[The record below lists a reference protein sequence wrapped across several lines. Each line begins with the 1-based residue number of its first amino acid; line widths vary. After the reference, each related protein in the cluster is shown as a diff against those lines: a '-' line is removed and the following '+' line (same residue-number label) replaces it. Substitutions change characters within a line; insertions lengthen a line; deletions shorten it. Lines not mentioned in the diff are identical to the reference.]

1 MSEIVKKRS
10 KSRVSGVDKFLTF
23 IRVFMA
29 TLIVLGVV
37 AFIAQQIWPDNPFA
51 EWRNPDARG
60 LTGDQFKGLVVSGL
74 SQGAMYGLIALG
86 YSMVYGVL
94 GFINFAHGEVFMV
107 GTMSGWITSEKLN
120 DAGLWESNFIL

>member
-1 MSEIVKKRS
+1 MSKIVKKRS
-10 KSRVSGVDKFLTF
+10 KSRVSGVDRFLNF
-23 IRVFMA
+23 VRFLMA

-37 AFIAQQIWPDNPFA
+37 AFISQQIWPNNPFA

-107 GTMSGWITSEKLN
+107 GTMSGWITSEKLS
-120 DAGLWESNFIL
+120 LIHI